1 MNSETEFDSE
11 FCNVRYMKDDNV
23 VFLTWKKFARIDDYR
38 QPTAFALELL
48 GRYSRSSFVVDARN
62 GFEDD
67 PADVEWG
74 FSWLLPHMAEAGCRT
89 VAFILRE
96 VSDIEGEMDMWTKE
110 FARYFAVVRAESYE
124 QAIRKVRNR
133 VLACIRYTIKPG
145 KRAQFLQKMKEQSI
159 VRDSR
164 AEPGNARYEVFLP
177 AEEENT
183 LFLFEEWTDARAQ
196 AAHGRTAHYGRLTA
210 LKKEYVTDVGIE
222 KFEAEII
229 G

>member
-1 MNSETEFDSE
+1 MYNDTEFDSE
-11 FCNVRYMKDDNV
+11 FCHVRYMESDGA
-23 VFLTWKKFARIDDYR
+23 VFLTWKKFARLDDYR
-38 QPTAFALELL
+38 RPTAFTLELL
-48 GRYSRSSFVVDARN
+48 GRYPGSCFIVDARD

-89 VAFILRE
+89 VAFILRK

-124 QAIRKVRNR
+124 QAVRKVRSR
-133 VLACIRYTIKPG
+133 VLACVRYAVKPG
-145 KRAQFLQKMKEQSI
+145 KRAEFLQAMQEQDI
-159 VRDSR
+159 VRASR

-177 AEEENT
+177 AEEENA
-183 LFLFEEWTDARAQ
+183 LFLFEEWTDAHAQ
-196 AAHGRTAHYGRLTA
+196 SAHAKTPHYGRLTA
-210 LKKEYVTDVGIE
+210 LKQAYVTDVAIE
-222 KFEAEII
+222 KFAAEAV